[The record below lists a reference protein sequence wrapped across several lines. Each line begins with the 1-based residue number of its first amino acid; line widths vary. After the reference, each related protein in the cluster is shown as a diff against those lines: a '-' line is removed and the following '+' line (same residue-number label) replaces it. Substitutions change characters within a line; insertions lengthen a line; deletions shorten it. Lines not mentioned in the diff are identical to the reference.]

1 MKCFN
6 SQLNSI
12 GGEEA
17 EENEFPWAA
26 LLVLRSSETNRTN
39 RCGGTL
45 ISSQHVLTAAH
56 CLKEFSNKGEVNV
69 VWDDITVVLGEI
81 EILVA
86 LKMEIISEY
95 FSGEHDVEDDSETVT
110 FKSKAEG
117 ISHPRF
123 YYRLSL
129 GEIDYD
135 VGLLTLETPIDFT
148 NETFSH
154 IR

>member
-17 EENEFPWAA
+17 EVNEFPWAA
-26 LLVLRSSETNRTN
+26 LLVLRSSETNQTT

-56 CLKEFSNKGEVNV
+56 CLKELSNRGEVNV

-81 EILVA
+81 EIL
-86 LKMEIISEY
+86 
-95 FSGEHDVEDDSETVT
+95 
-110 FKSKAEG
+110 
-117 ISHPRF
+117 
-123 YYRLSL
+123 
-129 GEIDYD
+129 
-135 VGLLTLETPIDFT
+135 TL
-148 NETFSH
+148 NGNMNMK
-154 IR
+154 